1 MLRKEGRKR
10 ACIGTSYLYDR
21 ARQTCSRSSKSGT
34 SHLLSYYLVDCTNTV
49 EAPLRVLLRDPNSR
63 HQMQRTINNVFSK
76 GTTFTETPHLNSAMV
91 CTVVGT
97 SNRRTSS
104 VAACTDHAKR
114 DGMPCILLIAAGEGP
129 TVLTEI
135 LLLAMANA
143 CGCVSSSNERL
154 TATGLSSGSPIP
166 MYTALVREGC

>member
-1 MLRKEGRKR
+1 M
-10 ACIGTSYLYDR
+10 
-21 ARQTCSRSSKSGT
+21 
-34 SHLLSYYLVDCTNTV
+34 LVDPTGLVTA
-49 EAPLRVLLRDPNSR
+49 EAPLRVLVRAPNSR
-63 HQMQRTINNVFSK
+63 HQTQRTIKNIITN
-76 GTTFTETPHLNSAMV
+76 GTTFTGTSHLNSAMV

-104 VAACTDHAKR
+104 VAACTDHANL
-114 DGMPCILLIAAGEGP
+114 DGMPFIFLIAAGEGP

-143 CGCVSSSNERL
+143 CGCVSSSKDCL

-166 MYTALVREGC
+166 MYTTFVRGGC